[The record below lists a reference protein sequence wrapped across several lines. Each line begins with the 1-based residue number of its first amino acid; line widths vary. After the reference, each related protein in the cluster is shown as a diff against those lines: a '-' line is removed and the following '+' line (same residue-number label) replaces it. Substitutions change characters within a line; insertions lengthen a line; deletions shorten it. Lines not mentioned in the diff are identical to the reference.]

1 MFVVSNTAESVKSY
15 FIERLSKQFSER
27 EIAFFFKESIKK
39 RLKISDTEMILQKEI
54 RFSESDLLFFRS
66 VVKRLQNNEPFQY
79 ILGETFFYELLIRCD
94 ARALIPRPETE
105 ELVDWIVRSVAKH
118 QELKLLDVCTGSGCI
133 ALALKSILKS
143 SAISATDISLDA
155 IALAKKNALL
165 LGLEVTFLQD
175 NALIDESDLFENDS
189 LDIIVSNPPY
199 IPMKDKVAMEKN
211 VLDFEPHLALFVAD
225 ESPLLFYKAIA
236 ERAKRLLKTNG
247 LLFFELHENYAI
259 ETKSLVESFGFKEVE
274 IKLDL
279 QGKNRMLKAKKK

>member
-79 ILGETFFYELLIRCD
+79 IIGETFFYELLIRCD
-94 ARALIPRPETE
+94 ERALIPRPETE
-105 ELVDWIVRSVAKH
+105 ELVDWIVHSVDKN

-189 LDIIVSNPPY
+189 LNIIVSNPPY

-225 ESPLLFYKAIA
+225 ESPLVFYKAIA
-236 ERAKRLLKTNG
+236 EKAKRLLKTNG

-259 ETKSLVESFGFKEVE
+259 ETKTLVESFGFEEVE
-274 IKLDL
+274 IKLGL

>member
-79 ILGETFFYELLIRCD
+79 IIGETFFYELLIRCD
-94 ARALIPRPETE
+94 ERALIPRPETE
-105 ELVDWIVRSVAKH
+105 ELVDWIVHSVDKN